1 MHRLLVGISGR
12 ECRAVSATLDELRE
26 QRAIACRLRPE
37 HALSS
42 LADAEAFLRDRG
54 MLTRTE
60 DCALPSLFAA
70 CHEEPY
76 RQGKGGFGE
85 WPATK
90 YPWFAELAARDGIH
104 DLKVHHGRSILMSAE
119 VAGLADPVC
128 RAELDRYAAEDA
140 DAAELLRHLGDA
152 GPSDLD
158 DVKLELGW
166 SAPRLR
172 RARSPLERIGALV
185 TRSVTL
191 PTPDGGHVHS
201 SVLQRWDQ
209 AFPTPS
215 PDGGLEDLIVAGV
228 RAAVVAP
235 EAELERW
242 FSWRWLVYEGLVEG
256 LVAEGRLERPEP
268 GWVTAV

>member
-1 MHRLLVGISGR
+1 MSP
-12 ECRAVSATLDELRE
+12 TLDQLRE
-26 QRAIACRLRPE
+26 RRDHDCRLRPE
-37 HALSS
+37 RALAS

-54 MLTRTE
+54 MLTRTA

-85 WPATK
+85 WPAKK

-104 DLKVHHGRSILMSAE
+104 DLKVHHGNGILMSAE
-119 VAGLADPVC
+119 IAALADPVC

-152 GPSDLD
+152 GPSELE

-166 SAPRLR
+166 SSPRLR

-185 TRSVTL
+185 SRSVTL
-191 PTPDGGHVHS
+191 PTPNGGHVHS
-201 SVLQRWDQ
+201 SVLERWDQ
-209 AFPTPS
+209 AFPVPS
-215 PDGGLEDLIVAGV
+215 PAGGVEDLIVAGV

-242 FSWRWLVYEGLVEG
+242 FSWRWLFDAGLVDR

>member
-1 MHRLLVGISGR
+1 MSPN
-12 ECRAVSATLDELRE
+12 LDELRE
-26 QRAIACRLRPE
+26 QRAVACRLRPE
-37 HALSS
+37 RVLSS
-42 LADAEAFLRDRG
+42 FAEAEAFLHDRG
-54 MLTRTE
+54 MLTRTA

-76 RQGKGGFGE
+76 RAGKGGFGE

-90 YPWFAELAARDGIH
+90 YPWFAELAACDGIH
-104 DLKVHHGRSILMSAE
+104 ELKIHHGNAILMSAE
-119 VAGLADPVC
+119 VAALADPVC
-128 RAELDRYAAEDA
+128 RAELDRYAVEDA
-140 DAAELLRHLGDA
+140 DAADLLRHLEDA
-152 GPSDLD
+152 GPSELE

-166 SAPRLR
+166 SSPRLR

-185 TRSVTL
+185 SASVTL

-209 AFPTPS
+209 VFPTPS
-215 PDGGLEDLIVAGV
+215 ASGGIENLIVAGV

-242 FSWRWLVYEGLVEG
+242 FSWPFDAAAVER
-256 LVAEGRLERPEP
+256 LVADRRLARPAA
-268 GWVTAV
+268 GWVAAV